1 MYEAQ
6 QELELSNDKHAVM
19 VEKYKK
25 DLNDMKDQHTEE
37 KLKLQQ
43 LLEDTKEEY
52 SKQLEN
58 VR

>member
-1 MYEAQ
+1 M
-6 QELELSNDKHAVM
+6 ELSNDKHAIM